1 MMIVWSIST
10 IAQSVANDDEKDNRS
25 MNVPA
30 KRRLRVMMALVYA
43 VQGAWWPLLAVHLA
57 DLGISGSARG
67 LIFSTMAIAACV
79 TPFLAGQIVDRRV
92 ETQRALSFIYLTGA
106 GLLVV
111 FGSGTIRDPRILFAL
126 MLVYWLLTVPGY
138 GLSNSL
144 TFRNLERP
152 REEFGGIRLWGTV
165 GWLVAGWGASLT
177 LVRFSVHR
185 PGSGVYGAFLLAA
198 AISFVLG
205 VFCLFL
211 PKTPPLAERRSL
223 GDYLSDTRDLIGRS
237 DVRFYLIIAFTVSLT
252 TPLMY
257 QIVPTDL
264 QARGLPR
271 AWIATA
277 MTLGQIPEILA
288 LAFIPFLI
296 HRCGYRGTLALGIL
310 AWSIRYACLWVDPPL
325 WPAIASVTLHGVAT
339 ACFTVGGQMYL
350 DHRSPPH
357 LRAGAQALNVMTT
370 TGLGSLCGGLSAG
383 VLIDRMGSRSPWIF
397 AIPCVIDAV
406 LFGAVVVGFARL
418 MKRSSAVETIVAGAN
433 AGVKVVALATEADPS
448 IANKTTSLTTPPA
461 ASRATDNKIRYKR
474 LRRKG
479 AARSS

>member
-1 MMIVWSIST
+1 
-10 IAQSVANDDEKDNRS
+10 

-92 ETQRALSFIYLTGA
+92 ETQRALSFIYLAGG
-106 GLLVV
+106 GLLLV
-111 FGSGTIRDPRILFAL
+111 FASGAIRDSRILFAL

-144 TFRNLERP
+144 TFRNLDHP

-177 LVRFSVHR
+177 LVRFGVHR
-185 PGSGVYGAFLLAA
+185 SGSGVNGAFLLAA
-198 AISFVLG
+198 AISIVLG
-205 VFCLFL
+205 CFCLFL
-211 PKTPPLAERRSL
+211 PKTPPLAECRSIR
-223 GDYLSDTRDLIGRS
+223 DYLSDTRELIGRS
-237 DVRFYLIIAFTVSLT
+237 DVRLYLIAAFTVSLT

-288 LAFIPFLI
+288 LAFIPWLI
-296 HRCGYRGTLALGIL
+296 VRCGYRGTLALGIL
-310 AWSIRYACLWVDPPL
+310 AWSVRYACLWADPPL

-350 DHRSPPH
+350 DHRSPPQ

-383 VLIDRMGSRSPWIF
+383 VLIDRLGSRSPWIF

-406 LFGAVVVGFARL
+406 LFAAVVVGFARRPKGISTDA
-418 MKRSSAVETIVAGAN
+418 KRIDVARVAAN
-433 AGVKVVALATEADPS
+433 VVPRATEAES
-448 IANKTTSLTTPPA
+448 SVANKTTPLSTPLK
-461 ASRATDNKIRYKR
+461 ASRATDNKIRYKS

-479 AARSS
+479 AARSSS